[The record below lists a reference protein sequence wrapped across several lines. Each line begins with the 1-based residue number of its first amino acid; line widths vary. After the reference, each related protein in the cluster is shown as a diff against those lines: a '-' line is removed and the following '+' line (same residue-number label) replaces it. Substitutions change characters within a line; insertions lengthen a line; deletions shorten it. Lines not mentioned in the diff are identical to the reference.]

1 VVLSAVIFSVVAILL
16 MLFHLALLL
25 GAPLGH
31 LTQGGFSKGKLP
43 KAKRIAALIQLLL
56 LMAMVVMVL
65 TKAHIAFEGFYG
77 LSQTL
82 IWFVVAVSLLSLVL
96 NTITPSKQERL
107 LGVPVSLAMFT
118 TSLIVALC

>member
-1 VVLSAVIFSVVAILL
+1 MVLSAIIFSVVAVLL
-16 MLFHLALLL
+16 VGFHLALLL

-43 KAKRIAALIQLLL
+43 KAKRIAALIQLLVL
-56 LMAMVVMVL
+56 IAMAVIVL
-65 TKAHIAFEGFYG
+65 TKANIVFEAFYDIGQF
-77 LSQTL
+77 L

-118 TSLIVALC
+118 TSLIVALS